1 MSSEVVLSLGGK
13 SPRELGL
20 QTLRKSRRPVLPN
33 TVDTTVSIP
42 GMHGA
47 YDFGADL
54 GPRPIE
60 LECAFITRNAYE
72 LQQRISDF
80 AAHLLDG
87 DGRPRTMD
95 LIFNVTPDRYLMVRY
110 SGGMPIDRIV
120 GLGTFTLP
128 LIAYDPFVYQTDLM
142 TEISWDSP
150 ISMDREDIFM
160 DDVYSFSV
168 SGPGS
173 AAVNN
178 FGQLN
183 AQPVIEISGS
193 FTSLTITVNGRTL
206 SYNEPLTGGVLA
218 IDTKKMTA
226 RIGST
231 NKLYAVSGQ
240 WPVLTK
246 GVNNVQIGGSGL
258 NCTVSFPF
266 RAKYV

>member
-1 MSSEVVLSLGGK
+1 MNDVVLSLGGK
-13 SPRELGL
+13 TSLELGL
-20 QTLRKSRRPVLPN
+20 RTFRKSQRPVLPG

-47 YDFGADL
+47 YDFGANL
-54 GPRPIE
+54 RPRPIE
-60 LECAFITRNAYE
+60 LECAFITRNAHE
-72 LQQRISDF
+72 LQQRISEF

-87 DGRPRTMD
+87 DGRPRTMT
-95 LIFNVTPDRYLMVRY
+95 LIFSLTPDRYFMVRY
-110 SGGMPIDRIV
+110 SGNLPIERIS

-128 LIAYDPFVYQTDLM
+128 LVAYDPFSYQTDLM

-150 ISMDREDIFM
+150 ISMDRTDIFM
-160 DDVYSFSV
+160 DDAYSFSV
-168 SGPGS
+168 TGPGA

-193 FTSLTITVNGRTL
+193 FTTITITVNGRTL
-206 SYNEPLTGGVLA
+206 SYNEPLTSGVLV
-218 IDTKKMTA
+218 IDTKMMTA
-226 RIGST
+226 RIGPD

-246 GVNNVQIGGSGL
+246 GINTVQIGGSEL
-258 NCTVSFPF
+258 DCTVAFPF
-266 RAKYV
+266 RAKYL